1 MFETLK
7 RRLFAPVETRS
18 TGDATTS
25 DFEAVLT
32 GRTYST
38 SHITKT
44 DALNI
49 PAVATA
55 VDFIA
60 STVAS
65 LPVKLY
71 KRVDG
76 TVEEVENDYRLKF
89 LNDDTGDL
97 LDAVQFKKALI
108 TDMLLR
114 GAGYAYID
122 KQGNS
127 ITGLYYVDE
136 RNVQVIEGVD
146 KIFKTVKTYIDGK
159 EYEDF
164 DLLRVTRGSLN
175 GVTGVGVLEQNPLLF
190 NTMFNALKYENTA
203 ISSGTK
209 RGFLKSARR
218 LDKEM
223 LEGLK
228 KAWRKLYSTDVNNS
242 PDVMILNEGI
252 SFEPASSTA
261 TENQLNESKRTNSEL
276 VYNLF
281 GLSYALFSGNGTY
294 ANEIYV
300 NCIKTGVL
308 PVVASLN
315 AALNKFIL
323 LEKEKQNLF
332 FAIDVSS
339 VLKASIEERYRGYEI
354 AVKNGWLQVDEVRK
368 LENMKPLG
376 LDFVK
381 LGLADVLYNPV
392 TKAVYAV
399 NTNAT
404 HELGSEGKEVEQS
417 ES

>member
-7 RRLFAPVETRS
+7 RRLFTPVETRS
-18 TGDATTS
+18 TVDATS

-32 GRTYST
+32 GRNFAT
-38 SHITKT
+38 SHISKEN
-44 DALNI
+44 ALNI

-71 KRVDG
+71 KRVNG

-97 LDAVQFKKALI
+97 LDAVQFKKALV

-114 GAGYAYID
+114 GASYAYID
-122 KQGNS
+122 KQGNT
-127 ITGLYYVDE
+127 IKGLYYVDE
-136 RNVQVIEGVD
+136 RNVSVVEGTD
-146 KIFKTVKTYIDGK
+146 KIFKSVKIYINGK

-164 DLLRVTRGSLN
+164 ELLRVTRGSLN

-228 KAWRKLYSTDVNNS
+228 KAWRKLYSTDVNDS

-323 LEKEKQNLF
+323 LEKEKQNFF
-332 FAIDVSS
+332 FAIDVSP

-392 TKAVYAV
+392 TKEVYAV
-399 NTNAT
+399 NTDAT
-404 HELGSEGKEVEQS
+404 HELGSKGKEVKGDEN
-417 ES
+417 

>member
-7 RRLFAPVETRS
+7 KRLFAPVEVRS
-18 TGDATTS
+18 TDCTAS

-32 GRTYST
+32 GKSYATATIS
-38 SHITKT
+38 KK

-71 KRVDG
+71 KRDG
-76 TVEEVENDYRLKF
+76 ETVNEVEDDYRLKL

-97 LDAVQFKKALI
+97 LDAVQFKKALV

-114 GAGYAYID
+114 GAGYAYI
-122 KQGNS
+122 KKRGNS
-127 ITGLYYVDE
+127 IEGLYYVDE
-136 RNVQVIEGVD
+136 SNVNVVEGMD
-146 KIFKTVKTYIDGK
+146 KIVKSVETYISGK
-159 EYEDF
+159 KYADY
-164 DLLRVTRGSLN
+164 DILRITRASTN
-175 GVTGVGVLEQNPLLF
+175 GVTGTGILEQNPLLF
-190 NTMFNALKYENTA
+190 NTMYNALKYENTA

-228 KAWRKLYSTDVNNS
+228 NAWRKLYSTDVNNS

-281 GLSYALFSGNGTY
+281 GLSSALFSGNVN
-294 ANEIYV
+294 NEVYI
-300 NCIKTGVL
+300 NAIKTSVL
-308 PVVASLN
+308 PILATLN

-323 LEKEKQNLF
+323 LEKEKTELF
-332 FAIDVSS
+332 FNVDPSS
-339 VLKASIEERYRGYEI
+339 ILKASIEERYRGYEI
-354 AVKNGWLQVDEVRK
+354 AIKNGWLQVDEIRK

-381 LGLADVLYNPV
+381 LGLGDVLYNPA
-392 TKAVYAV
+392 TKAVYTV

-404 HELGSEGKEVEQS
+404 YQFGSNGEEVKE
-417 ES
+417 

>member
-7 RRLFAPVETRS
+7 KRLFTPMETRS
-18 TGDATTS
+18 TDTAAS

-32 GRTYST
+32 GKSYATATIS
-38 SHITKT
+38 KK

-60 STVAS
+60 STIAS

-71 KRVDG
+71 KRENGSVN
-76 TVEEVENDYRLKF
+76 EVENDYRLKF

-108 TDMLLR
+108 TDMLLK

-122 KQGNS
+122 KSGNT
-127 ITGLYYVDE
+127 IKGLYYVDE
-136 RNVQVIEGVD
+136 RSVNVVEGVD
-146 KIFKTVKTYIDGK
+146 KIFKSVTTYIDGVV
-159 EYEDF
+159 YEDF
-164 DLLRVTRGSLN
+164 NVLRITRGSLN

-218 LDKEM
+218 LDKDM
-223 LEGLK
+223 LDGLK

-281 GLSYALFSGNGTY
+281 GLSYSLFSGNGTY
-294 ANEIYV
+294 ANEIYI
-300 NCIKTGVL
+300 NSIKTGVL

-323 LEKEKQNLF
+323 LEKEKESLF

-339 VLKASIEERYRGYEI
+339 ILKAGIEERYRGYEI
-354 AVKNGWLQVDEVRK
+354 AVKNGWLQVDEIRK
-368 LENMKPLG
+368 LENLKPLG

-392 TKAVYAV
+392 TKAVYTV

-404 HELGSEGKEVEQS
+404 FELGGEGKGVKDDEN
-417 ES
+417 